1 MGREQKVYILAKA
14 AGKSNEIVTVH
25 GVTLSAKEY
34 ATWLAAGGVGL
45 AMNPEDQATKEPWAF
60 ESVE

>member
-1 MGREQKVYILAKA
+1 MAQEARVYILAKA
-14 AGKSNEIVTVH
+14 VGTSNETVTVH

-34 ATWLAAGGVGL
+34 STWLAAGGVGL
-45 AMNPEDQATKEPWAF
+45 AMNASDEATKDPWTF